1 MKKIVT
7 SLQRILA
14 VICILLTAFTLV
26 SCEPKE
32 TMTITEFTQYR
43 DLSRSPDK
51 IKVHYEDDVIGDFEI
66 TERAVID
73 EIITILFDRTVFRIA
88 EGGPSA
94 GNNGRMWLVY
104 GEKEVRIN
112 LYVIID
118 SRTKARY
125 LKDSSELLLAL
136 RDYGMEKGLL
146 VER

>member
-73 EIITILFDRTVFRIA
+73 EIITILFDRTVFRRTA
-88 EGGPSA
+88 PRQATTEEC
-94 GNNGRMWLVY
+94 GRCT
-104 GEKEVRIN
+104 EKKRLE
-112 LYVIID
+112 
-118 SRTKARY
+118 
-125 LKDSSELLLAL
+125 
-136 RDYGMEKGLL
+136 
-146 VER
+146 